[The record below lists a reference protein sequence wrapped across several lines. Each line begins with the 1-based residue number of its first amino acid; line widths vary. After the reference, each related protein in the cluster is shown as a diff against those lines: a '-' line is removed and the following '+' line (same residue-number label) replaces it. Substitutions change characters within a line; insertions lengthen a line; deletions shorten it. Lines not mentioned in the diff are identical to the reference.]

1 MYLNPYSTM
10 TLFHIH
16 SGYYLVILY
25 SFRNS
30 YGGLK

>member
-1 MYLNPYSTM
+1 M

-25 SFRNS
+25 SFRNLR
-30 YGGLK
+30 GD